1 MGKMENGNKNR
12 LQAANCGF
20 NLKETEFKNENFN
33 YNAMLQV
40 FLFVALT
47 KKKSLYSILKRTN
60 KVQDIV
66 LTCNKHMAGDFPV
79 STAVY
84 LHRHQ

>member
-47 KKKSLYSILKRTN
+47 KKKKS
-60 KVQDIV
+60 V
-66 LTCNKHMAGDFPV
+66 LHPEKDKQGAG
-79 STAVY
+79 Y
-84 LHRHQ
+84 CINLQ